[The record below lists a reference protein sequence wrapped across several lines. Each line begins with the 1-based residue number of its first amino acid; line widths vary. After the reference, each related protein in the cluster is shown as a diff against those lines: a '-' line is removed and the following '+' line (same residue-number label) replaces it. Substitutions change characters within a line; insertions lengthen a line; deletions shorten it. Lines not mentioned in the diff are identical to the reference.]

1 MLSAGENRV
10 HPKTATIPSYE
21 ITLHCQCQRVTSR
34 VGFSGWRSFI
44 PIVSPFSF
52 FPSCTLTTSRNKAAR
67 ALVVPSGNQSRNSS
81 TNRRLKY
88 HPFVD
93 PLGNNK
99 SLRVWN
105 QPPKPTNRDCW
116 MSLLENED
124 RAKKYA
130 VPPSAKS
137 RLRHPLPCE

>member
-10 HPKTATIPSYE
+10 HPKTASYE
-21 ITLHCQCQRVTSR
+21 ITLHCHWQWTRYVTRRVPLRLAFVHSNCL
-34 VGFSGWRSFI
+34 
-44 PIVSPFSF
+44 PFSF

-67 ALVVPSGNQSRNSS
+67 ALVPSENQSRNSS
-81 TNRRLKY
+81 TNKKLKY

-93 PLGNNK
+93 PSGNNK

-105 QPPKPTNRDCW
+105 QPPKPTNRDRW
-116 MSLLENED
+116 MSLLENGD

-130 VPPSAKS
+130 VPASAKS